1 MGFFSFFKFTM
12 VLISVLYKSTQSCA
26 FVSSVMVHKPLERVV
41 NLIEELEKNFGAAV
55 DGIFDLD
62 EIRKKLD
69 RTDKEAPEVTQ
80 GPKTKVMTE
89 VFVKS
94 KSNKM
99 LRIDRRQKSPSSRCG
114 KNNSFLAAPR
124 LNGLNAISK
133 LFATF

>member
-1 MGFFSFFKFTM
+1 M
-12 VLISVLYKSTQSCA
+12 QSCA

-89 VFVKS
+89 VFVRS
-94 KSNKM
+94 KSNRM
-99 LRIDRRQKSPSSRCG
+99 LRIDRRQKSPC
-114 KNNSFLAAPR
+114 
-124 LNGLNAISK
+124 IVC
-133 LFATF
+133 LFTTREK